1 MNNNNNKNGLFRN
14 SLFYIVIFLGIMG
27 ALYYVF
33 GNHSNSQSQQI
44 QSSQFVTELKK
55 GNVKSF
61 TMQPSGSTY
70 KVTGVYKKAQKSKET
85 SGLVGFPSSESKV
98 DHFSTNVL
106 TNDSSVAQIKKYA
119 EKNNVR
125 YGAKEEESSSIWI
138 QLLIYVVPL
147 FFFIIFFYMMMGQ
160 AGQGGGNGRVMNF
173 GKAKAKPVD
182 KKNNKVR
189 FSDVA
194 GAEEEKQELVEV
206 VEFLRDPH
214 KFLALGAKIPS
225 GVLLEGPPGTGK
237 TLLAKAVAGEAGVPF
252 FSISGSDFVE
262 MFVGVGASRV
272 RDLFEN
278 AKKNAPSIIF
288 IDEIDAVGRRRGN
301 GMGGGHDEREQTLNQ
316 LLVEMDGFE
325 GDEGVIVMAATNRSD
340 VLDPALLRPGRFDRK
355 ILVGRPDVK
364 GREAILK
371 VHAKN
376 KPLAK
381 DVDLKI
387 IAKQTPGFV
396 GADLANLLNEAALL
410 AARRNKKEIDAS
422 DVDEAEDRVIAG
434 PAKRDR
440 VISKKE
446 RETVAFHEAGHTIVG
461 LVLNDARVV
470 HKVTIV
476 PRGRAGGYA
485 IMLPKEDQML
495 LSKKDLKEQIAGL
508 MGGRAAEELIFNQ
521 QSSGA
526 SNDFQQA
533 TQLARSMVTEYGM
546 SEKLGPVQYEGQS
559 GMFAGDYVPGQQ
571 PFSIDT
577 SNAIDSEVKALCEE
591 GMATAK
597 KIIEEHK
604 KQHRIIAEALLEYET
619 LDERQILSLY
629 KTGKMPAQAEDEFP
643 SEKAATFEEAKE
655 ALIRKDAVKQEES
668 HRDELEDEFPSEENL
683 KQADSEDSDKSENE
697 TNEPKNDDDKD
708 E

>member
-1 MNNNNNKNGLFRN
+1 MNNNRNGNGLLRN
-14 SLFYIVIFLGIMG
+14 SFFYIVVFLGIMG
-27 ALYYVF
+27 VLYYMF
-33 GNHSNSQSQQI
+33 GSRQSMQTQQI
-44 QSSQFVTELKK
+44 QSSQFITELKK
-55 GNVKSF
+55 NNIKDF

-70 KVTGVYKKAQKSKET
+70 KITGTYRHAKKS
-85 SGLVGFPSSESKV
+85 SGSSGIAGIASSGADESTGFT
-98 DHFSTNVL
+98 TNVL
-106 TNDSSVAQIKKYA
+106 TNDSTVKQIQEYAQKNKIK
-119 EKNNVR
+119 NS
-125 YGAKEEESSSIWI
+125 AKEEESSSIWI
-138 QLLIYVVPL
+138 QLLISVVPIL
-147 FFFIIFFYMMMGQ
+147 FFIFFFYMMMGQ
-160 AGQGGGNGRVMNF
+160 AGQGGGGGRVMNF
-173 GKAKAKPVD
+173 GKSKAKPID

-206 VEFLRDPH
+206 VEFLRDPR
-214 KFLALGAKIPS
+214 KFLALGARIPS

-288 IDEIDAVGRRRGN
+288 IDEIDAVGRQRGA

-316 LLVEMDGFE
+316 MLVEMDGFE

-381 DVDLKI
+381 DVDLKM

-396 GADLANLLNEAALL
+396 GADLENLLNEAALQ
-410 AARRNKKEIDAS
+410 AARRDKKEIDAS
-422 DVDEAEDRVIAG
+422 DIDEAEDRVIAG

-440 VISKKE
+440 VISKHE
-446 RETVAFHEAGHTIVG
+446 RETVAYHEAGHTIVG
-461 LVLNDARVV
+461 LVLNEARVV

-495 LSKKDLKEQIAGL
+495 MSKKNLKEQIAGL
-508 MGGRAAEELIFNQ
+508 MGGRAAEEIIFGQ

-533 TQLARSMVTEYGM
+533 TQLARAMVTEFGM
-546 SEKLGPVQYEGQS
+546 SDKLGPVQYEGQANMQPGEFNGQHSYS
-559 GMFAGDYVPGQQ
+559 GQTANI
-571 PFSIDT
+571 IDE
-577 SNAIDSEVKALCEE
+577 EVKRIANE
-591 GMATAK
+591 GMQQAK
-597 KIIEEHK
+597 EIIEAHREQHK
-604 KQHRIIAEALLEYET
+604 VIAEALLEHET
-619 LDERQILSLY
+619 LDEKQILSLY
-629 KTGKMPAQAEDEFP
+629 KTGKMPAENEDEFP
-643 SEKAATFEEAKE
+643 SEKAATFEEAKQAVERRE
-655 ALIRKDAVKQEES
+655 AKKQLAEKDEEHKETEVFYPHES
-668 HRDELEDEFPSEENL
+668 D
-683 KQADSEDSDKSENE
+683 EDSDK
-697 TNEPKNDDDKD
+697 KD